1 MFAMAVHGGA
11 GTWEEPAHAPALAGL
26 RAALEKGR
34 VILAGGGDALDAVV
48 AAAVALEDDPV
59 FNAGTGSALN
69 LRGEVECDASVM
81 CGPGLRAGSVAT
93 VRGVRNPVLLARRIM
108 EETDHVL
115 LAGEGAELL
124 AAAWGLAPGNVPTPA
139 RRAKWEK
146 AVAALL
152 SGSGESADGM
162 THARL
167 VELVKAHPELARER
181 RGTIGAVARDA
192 KGNTAAAT
200 STGGTLLKLPGRI
213 GDTPVPGAGNYAT
226 TAGAASAT
234 GQGELMLRTLTTK
247 VACDLMAQG
256 FTADAAARTA
266 LIRTAREAGSDLGI
280 ITVDLW
286 GGVGIT
292 HATPLMPHAYV
303 VGGEEPVVRLANTN

>member
-11 GTWEEPAHAPALAGL
+11 GTWEEAAHAPALAGL
-26 RAALEKGR
+26 RAALEAGR
-34 VILAGGGDALDAVV
+34 AILAAGGEALDAVV
-48 AAAVALEDDPV
+48 AAATALEDDPV

-69 LRGEVECDASVM
+69 LRGEVECDAAVM
-81 CGPGLRAGSVAT
+81 SGLGLRAGSVAA
-93 VRGVRNPVLLARRIM
+93 VRGVRNPVLLARRIL

-115 LAGEGAELL
+115 IAGEGAEQL
-124 AAAWGLAPGNVPTPA
+124 AALWGLAPGNAPTA
-139 RRAKWEK
+139 DRRARWEK
-146 AVAALL
+146 AIAELL
-152 SGSGESADGM
+152 AGGSPGDL

-167 VELVKAHPELARER
+167 FDLVKAHPELARER
-181 RGTIGAVARDA
+181 RGTIGAIARDA
-192 KGNTAAAT
+192 RGNTAAAT

-234 GQGELMLRTLTTK
+234 GQGELMLRSLTTK

-286 GGVGIT
+286 GGVGAT
-292 HATPLMPHAYV
+292 HATTYMPHAYV
-303 VGGEEPVVRLANTN
+303 VGGDEPVVRLANPTT

>member
-11 GTWEEPAHAPALAGL
+11 GKWEEPAHAPALAGV

-34 VILAGGGDALDAVV
+34 AILAAGGEALDAVI

-115 LAGEGAELL
+115 LAGEGAEQL
-124 AAAWGLAPGNVPTPA
+124 AAIWGLAPGNAPTAA

-152 SGSGESADGM
+152 SGGSPEDL

-234 GQGELMLRTLTTK
+234 GQGELMLRALTTK

-286 GGVGIT
+286 GGVGVI

-303 VGGEEPVVRLANTN
+303 VGGEEPVVRLSNTN